1 MNPDSART
9 RDILYQTKAKNLCVG
24 LALIALTG
32 CASGSTTTLSRW
44 NMLRDEG
51 IAKGIS
57 KEEYQGNSESTA
69 GNRFGPAGVIDYLR
83 GKDRSQQRT
92 NAAEVAADALKKSSG
107 RDNWNIQQVKAD
119 PETEAEFQ
127 VAEAAFQQGKL
138 PEARKAFARLAKRRK
153 GTPFGESA
161 QFYVAECEFQD
172 GDFVSAHTAYEQL
185 VADYP
190 GSRYLDRVVVR
201 EYAIS
206 RQWLA
211 ASGMTVPNLRE
222 ETSVSM
228 TPGGYRD
235 KGPQLMMPAL
245 PPTTPT
251 PNNSSPADKAKD
263 PAVKQTSGTTP
274 DSVPNSAELASDL
287 PVPPERIP
295 WYARLSGLLPSLDV
309 RGHAI
314 AALEH
319 VRHHDPTGPLA
330 DDATLLLADTYFDA
344 KDYDTAS
351 VYYDQFLSD
360 FPKSPM
366 FREAQEKAI
375 LTKVNAYIGP
385 EYDSQSLDKARELI
399 QQTLAA
405 YPDRPREEQKRLYHM
420 LDLITDQEAE
430 RAFLVG
436 DYYRRTGKAMAAEF
450 YLGKVIQK
458 YPNSSWAEKSRT
470 MMVDVAK
477 MPRKFTAP
485 SQIMTQPGAADQM
498 SINRGSS
505 GAANGMNGIN
515 GMMGP

>member
-1 MNPDSART
+1 MVSNSART
-9 RDILYQTKAKNLCVG
+9 RDILHQIKVKNLCVG
-24 LALIALTG
+24 IALICLTG
-32 CASGSTTTLSRW
+32 CATGATTVLSRW
-44 NMLRDEG
+44 KMTRDQG

-57 KEEYQGNSESTA
+57 NEEYQGKTASTA
-69 GNRFGPAGVIDYLR
+69 GNRFGPAGVIDYFR

-92 NAAEVAADALKKSSG
+92 NASEVAADVLKKSSS

-119 PETEAEFQ
+119 PETEADFQ
-127 VAEAAFQQGKL
+127 AAEAAFQQGKL

-211 ASGMTVPNLRE
+211 ASGMSVPNIRE
-222 ETSVSM
+222 ETSITM
-228 TPGGYRD
+228 TPGGYRE
-235 KGPQLMMPAL
+235 KGPKLLTPVL
-245 PPTTPT
+245 PSVTSPI
-251 PNNSSPADKAKD
+251 NSPVDKAKD
-263 PAVKQTSGTTP
+263 PSVKQTSGSTET
-274 DSVPNSAELASDL
+274 SVPASAEIASDL
-287 PVPPERIP
+287 PVSPEKIP
-295 WYARLSGLLPSLDV
+295 WYARFTGLLPSLDV

-330 DDATLLLADTYFDA
+330 DDATLLLADTYFEA
-344 KDYDTAS
+344 KDYETAS
-351 VYYDQFLSD
+351 VFYDQFLSD

-375 LTKVNAYIGP
+375 LAKVNSYVGP
-385 EYDSQSLDKARELI
+385 EYDSQNLDKARELI
-399 QQTLAA
+399 QQTIAS
-405 YPDRPREEQKRLYHM
+405 YPTRPRDEQKRLYHM

-430 RAFLVG
+430 RAFMVG

-458 YPNSSWAEKSRT
+458 YPNSSWAEESRT
-470 MMVDVAK
+470 LMVDVAK

-485 SQIMTQPGAADQM
+485 SKIMSQPGAADAM
-498 SINRGSS
+498 SLNRGSS
-505 GAANGMNGIN
+505 GSANGMNGIN